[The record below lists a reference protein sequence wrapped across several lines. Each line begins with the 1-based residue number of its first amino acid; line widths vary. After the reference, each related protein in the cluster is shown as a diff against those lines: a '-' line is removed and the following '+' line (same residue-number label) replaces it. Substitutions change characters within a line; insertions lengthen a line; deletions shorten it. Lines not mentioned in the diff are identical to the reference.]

1 METGK
6 LLSLLSGIITI
17 LATYFFSWYAID
29 TVPPYYANGLGII
42 NNLGAMFTD
51 AENLGSTL
59 NIPGFSLYIIAVG
72 FILFLAAGLFLIL
85 GMKKRVFA
93 AIGTLLTLGIA
104 TLIFLGSYRVISVD
118 DWITN
123 ILGTDS
129 PLVEDIIP
137 LKILDFGGFDI
148 GMYLLYAGGIIGLV
162 ATVYGP
168 GAF

>member
-17 LATYFFSWYAID
+17 VATYFFSWYAID
-29 TVPPYYANGLGII
+29 IGTVYYANGLGII

-51 AENLGSTL
+51 AEALGTTL
-59 NIPGFSLYIIAVG
+59 GIPGFSLYIVAGCFIA
-72 FILFLAAGLFLIL
+72 FLIAGVFQIL
-85 GMKKRVFA
+85 GMKHRAFVL
-93 AIGTLLTLGIA
+93 IGTLLVLLAA
-104 TLIFLGSYRVISVD
+104 TLIFLGSADVVD
-118 DWITN
+118 VENWITN

-137 LKILDFGGFDI
+137 LEILDYGTFDI
-148 GMYLLYAGGIIGLV
+148 GMYLLYAGGIIGII